1 MKTMKFTFRLAL
13 ILYICA
19 FLTGAPFVL
28 SASAK
33 ITPKS
38 VAEETKLITIEKG
51 HTLWSLAG
59 IYFKHSALWQEFG
72 KYNNFTDPDLIY
84 PGEKMQLP
92 GKFVMSADSARAVL
106 QIIEDDMSVSK
117 EDVDAVQR
125 ELKEAGV
132 DWTSTKNAV
141 LELKGQVEA
150 LQTRQSIGL
159 SGASKRSKRQHK
171 MGEEIKKATQM
182 NSETIEQ
189 LSKSLMSQSEASKM
203 DIKSLSK
210 QIEEL
215 QAQVSQKT
223 AELHERQEHLE
234 MMSADTHSLAEQMAQ
249 NQKSLQNSQPIA
261 EEPEKP
267 STGTR
272 TFAILA
278 AAAGGI
284 AWFAVN
290 AIGRSD

>member
-38 VAEETKLITIEKG
+38 AAEDTKLITIAKG
-51 HTLWSLAG
+51 NTLWSLAG
-59 IYFKHSALWQEFG
+59 IYFKKSALWQEFR
-72 KYNNFTDPDLIY
+72 KYNNFTDPNLIY
-84 PGEKMQLP
+84 PGEKLQLP
-92 GKFVMSADSARAVL
+92 DKFVMSADSARAAL

-117 EDVDAVQR
+117 EDIDAVKK

-132 DWTSTKNAV
+132 DRTSTKNAV
-141 LELKGQVEA
+141 LELKGQVKA
-150 LQTRQSIGL
+150 LQRQNQELQSGL
-159 SGASKRSKRQHK
+159 KERDSQLGS
-171 MGEEIKKATQM
+171 MGEDIKEATQM

-249 NQKSLQNSQPIA
+249 NQKSLQKPQPMA